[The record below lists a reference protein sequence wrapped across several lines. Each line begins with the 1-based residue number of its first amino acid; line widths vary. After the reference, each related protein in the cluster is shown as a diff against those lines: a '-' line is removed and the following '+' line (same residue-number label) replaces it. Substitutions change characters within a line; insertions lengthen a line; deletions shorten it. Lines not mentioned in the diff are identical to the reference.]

1 METLVDEPNAVGLLN
16 EITRVFRALATTAAA
31 LAGEGL
37 LLANED
43 MDSRL
48 ELTSEECAWIAAN
61 PVIRVGMDDG
71 YPPANFWDENGEV
84 RGIDI
89 DFLDAIAELAG
100 LEFEFVR
107 LDSWPEAVRSIRNRE
122 IDLITC
128 VTRSEER
135 EEFLVFTEVYYD
147 YPIAIITRSESEFF
161 STPSAVR
168 GRRVAVPEGFVT
180 HEVMESIGWDVEVMR
195 VPTIQD
201 AYLAVSTGQ
210 CYATVA
216 NLGNASYLIPR
227 LGITNLKISGVMPE
241 FTRSRFAVRKD
252 WAILA
257 GIIDKYFASLS
268 EVERNAV
275 VEKWVRLDVPTAT
288 FNWDLALRIGL
299 GIVLFGGGILWAVF
313 WRNRQLRR
321 QLQERERYQSALEE
335 AHDRVTR
342 LSEEKTDLLHMVAH
356 DMRGPL
362 MTFQTGVGLVKSR
375 SQESGDADTLTV
387 LQRMERQSEAMQGLV
402 NGLLDVEAIE
412 NGSRRLSLSLVNM
425 RAVVEQVIES
435 FDEFVRRKKIELEW
449 SAPVGSHK
457 VMADR
462 VALRQVI
469 ENLLSN
475 ALKYSPMGGSVVVRL
490 IEQEDMLQLEV
501 QDNGPGIGP
510 EEFPQLFEKFSR
522 LSARPTDGESSHGI
536 GLYIVQALV
545 SSMAGKV
552 WCESQLGKGATFFLS
567 LPRV

>member
-1 METLVDEPNAVGLLN
+1 
-16 EITRVFRALATTAAA
+16 
-31 LAGEGL
+31 
-37 LLANED
+37 
-43 MDSRL
+43 
-48 ELTSEECAWIAAN
+48 
-61 PVIRVGMDDG
+61 
-71 YPPANFWDENGEV
+71 
-84 RGIDI
+84 
-89 DFLDAIAELAG
+89 
-100 LEFEFVR
+100 
-107 LDSWPEAVRSIRNRE
+107 
-122 IDLITC
+122 
-128 VTRSEER
+128 
-135 EEFLVFTEVYYD
+135 
-147 YPIAIITRSESEFF
+147 
-161 STPSAVR
+161 
-168 GRRVAVPEGFVT
+168 
-180 HEVMESIGWDVEVMR
+180 EVMDSIGWDVEVMR

-288 FNWDLALRIGL
+288 FNWDLVLRIGL